1 MKKPMQNVTLTSD
14 HRCVLVV
21 KASIKQSVF
30 RRGRVTALQ
39 TPAEAIKNRGM
50 YRTKIFTILIG
61 VLLAA
66 LPVLGQENVEQIIAQ
81 KVQPILPENGKGGGV
96 AVAVRMN

>member
-1 MKKPMQNVTLTSD
+1 
-14 HRCVLVV
+14 V

-66 LPVLGQENVEQIIAQ
+66 LPVRGQVHALAQ
-81 KVQPILPENGKGGGV
+81 DQSQPSTEGQPDSDAN
-96 AVAVRMN
+96 